1 MLMDK
6 TVCGLSRRDFLDR
19 ITAFH
24 GYAAPGLIVGGFL
37 VDAARRDLPEDVLFE
52 ALCETSWCL
61 PDAVQLFTPCTTG
74 NGWMRVRDLGRY
86 ALAFYDKHTGHGFR
100 ASLDPARLEAFVE
113 YRDWFLKRRPK
124 SEQDSDLLEDQIFE
138 AGESVIAVRPVIA
151 GPGCVG
157 HREKGAVA
165 VCPVCR
171 EAYPARDGGVC
182 LACAGRDPYLRAV
195 AAPRLAAL
203 PVEEVQGL
211 AALHDMTR
219 VEPGVDKGP
228 AFVRGQVF
236 TGSDLCRLQRMGR
249 NRVYVQGG
257 EEPGQAFVHEDEAA
271 ELLSRSLCAGG
282 GVEAQSGPREGK
294 ITLAAACPGLF
305 TVDVD
310 RLAAL
315 NALGEV
321 AVSTRHDGT
330 LVRAGQ
336 SLAGVRALPLYIER
350 DLLDQALGILA
361 QSQVLDVRPLRSA
374 RAGALVTGHEVFSG
388 LVEDGFAPI
397 LRQKLEA
404 LGSSL
409 AEVRLVPDD
418 ADAIAAGVEEL
429 VGAGCDLI
437 FTTAGMSVDPDDV
450 TRQGLEQAGV
460 RDVVRGMALLPG
472 NMALVGSLGETDVI
486 GVPAC
491 ALYHKTTSLDVLLPR
506 VLAGVPVTRALLVRL
521 GHGGFCMGCKECVFP
536 HCPFGK

>member
-1 MLMDK
+1 MDR
-6 TVCGLSRRDFLDR
+6 TVCGLPRPDFLER

-37 VDAARRDLPEDVLFE
+37 VDAARRNLPEGMLFE

-74 NGWMRVRDLGRY
+74 NGWMRVKNLGRY
-86 ALAFYDKHTGHGFR
+86 ALALYDKHTGHGFR
-100 ASLDPARLEAFVE
+100 ASLDPARLEAYVE

-124 SEQDSDLLEDQIFE
+124 REQDSDLLQDQIFE
-138 AGESVIAVRPVIA
+138 AGMSVLRVRPVVA
-151 GPGCVG
+151 GPGCLG

-182 LACAGRDPYLRAV
+182 LSCAGHDPYVRPVL
-195 AAPRLAAL
+195 APKLTAL
-203 PVEEVQGL
+203 PVEEASGRT
-211 AALHDMTR
+211 ALHDMTR
-219 VEPGVDKGP
+219 VEPGVSKGV
-228 AFVRGQVF
+228 AFARGQVF

-249 NRVYVQGG
+249 NRVYVTESG
-257 EEPGQAFVHEDEAA
+257 EPGQAFVHEDDAA
-271 ELLSRSLCAGG
+271 ARLAGALCAGSG
-282 GVEAQSGPREGK
+282 LQAQSGPREGK
-294 ITLAAACPGLF
+294 ITLSAAQAGLF

-315 NALGEV
+315 NAFGQV
-321 AVSTRHDGT
+321 ALSTLHDAT
-330 LVRAGQ
+330 LARAGQ
-336 SLAGVRALPLYIER
+336 SLAGVRAIPLYIER
-350 DLLDQALGILA
+350 ETLDQALGLLA
-361 QSQVLDVRPLRSA
+361 QSPVLAVRPLRRA
-374 RAGALVTGHEVFSG
+374 RAGALITGQEVVSG
-388 LVEDGFAPI
+388 LVEDRFAPI

-409 AEVRLVPDD
+409 ETARLVPDD
-418 ADAIAAGVEEL
+418 PGAIAAGVKAL
-429 VGAGCDLI
+429 VDAGCDLI

-450 TRQGLEQAGV
+450 TRQGLERAGV
-460 RDVVRGMALLPG
+460 RDTVRGMPLLPG
-472 NMALVGSLGETDVI
+472 NMALVGRVEKADVI

-491 ALYHKTTSLDVLLPR
+491 ALYHRVTSLDVLLPR
-506 VLAGVPVTRALLVRL
+506 VLAGVPVTRALVARL
-521 GHGGFCMGCKECVFP
+521 GHGGFCMGCETCGFP